1 MITSEYKGE
10 SDEELVNAFYEIYKH
25 NLEEGLLTVEE
36 CEWDLEI
43 LEEEE
48 QYLGCAGI
56 FKAINNYKAIK
67 DKEFSEL
74 LMEITPKTE

>member
-1 MITSEYKGE
+1 MEISEYKGE

-48 QYLGCAGI
+48 NYLACAGV
-56 FKAINNYKAIK
+56 FKAMNNYQATK
-67 DKEFSEL
+67 DKKFNEL
-74 LMEITPKTE
+74 IMDIIGNTE